1 MRIRGMKLFEILG
14 LAIDYK
20 RDEMVVA
27 YEEEFVKVYGDVVRF
42 YWRKFGEGGGNG
54 RVRFS
59 EIA

>member
-1 MRIRGMKLFEILG
+1 MKLFEILG